1 MPKPKKKIESP
12 VVEEVV
18 IVPAK
23 NGFTVKITTK
33 ENFSSKRYICHTIIE
48 VCNALKTL
56 NWNQDSNDKTLNESL
71 KSEE

>member
-1 MPKPKKKIESP
+1 MPKSKKKIDSP
-12 VVEEVV
+12 VIDEVT

-23 NGFTVKITTK
+23 NGFTVKISTKDFTT
-33 ENFSSKRYICHTIIE
+33 KRYICQTIIE

-56 NWNQDSNDKTLNESL
+56 NWDQDKETKTLNDSL